1 MQPQPI
7 TSRPKIFME
16 NLRGLIVPES
26 LMPNIIERISGL
38 LAKATATPWFIGF
51 ADGSG
56 ADDGI
61 YITHESKFP
70 LRDGDRDSVIRGGS
84 PEGDI
89 QYGVLR
95 EQDAQLITELRN
107 AASALMDV
115 VKAAKAIVDLRPG
128 QTLDLDELRSKLAAL
143 EGGE

>member
-1 MQPQPI
+1 
-7 TSRPKIFME
+7 
-16 NLRGLIVPES
+16 
-26 LMPNIIERISGL
+26 MPNIIERISGL